1 MNIPPVWVKAE
12 SHGRTPDGRTIP
24 VHVWGWGNDA
34 TAARTTAEERLQ
46 PLLARLSRGEP
57 FPNKYGYGEVRPLR
71 EEILQRIPD
80 KGSDAPAAIITRNSY
95 GAQILNT
102 ASLLFLDIDFA
113 PRPTSLVQRLLRL
126 FGAGGG
132 EEKTEETFLA
142 DLYARLRL
150 QSRTTFRVYRTAAGF
165 RVIAVDRAF
174 DPAGQ
179 ETQALMAAT
188 GTDPAYARL
197 CRAQR
202 SFRARLTPKP
212 WRCGSSTPPGR
223 HPRQSERQQNYFDSW
238 LAQYTRI
245 AGNYATGRYLAT
257 VGNGQSTEMAG
268 QLIELHDRLSRCQE
282 PLPLA

>member
-12 SHGRTPDGRTIP
+12 GHGHTPDGRAIP

-34 TAARTTAEERLQ
+34 TAAGKLAEERLQ

-57 FPNKYGYGEVRPLR
+57 FPHKYGYGEVRPLR

-80 KGSDAPAAIITRNSY
+80 RRSDPPAAMITRNSY

-102 ASLLFLDIDFA
+102 TSLLFLDIDFA

-126 FGAGGG
+126 FGAAGG
-132 EEKTEETFLA
+132 EEKTEESFLA

-150 QSRTTFRVYRTAAGF
+150 QSRNTFRIYRTAAGF

-174 DPAGQ
+174 DPAG
-179 ETQALMAAT
+179 EAAQALMVAT

-212 WRCGSSTPPGR
+212 WRCGSPTPPGLY
-223 HPRQSERQQNYFDSW
+223 PRQTQRQQAYFDSW
-238 LAQYTRI
+238 LAQYGRI
-245 AGNYATGRYLAT
+245 AGSYATCRYLQT
-257 VGNGQSTEMAG
+257 VGNGQPSDLTG
-268 QLIELHDRLSRCQE
+268 KLIELHDQLTRCQE
-282 PLPLA
+282 SLPLA